1 MPESIIVKQD
11 EQFQI
16 EFWIQNLEKGGS
28 EFQRI
33 DQITQLTPYGM
44 MLASLAACTTIVLH
58 SYAQHRHL
66 DLESV
71 EMHMRYDRVYSQDCK
86 VHKNEENFSDA
97 IHEEIIF
104 RGKLSEAERQ
114 KLMIIAR
121 ACPVYKMY
129 KKSIPIHSRLLSV
142 LES

>member
-11 EQFQI
+11 RQFQI
-16 EFWIQNLEKGGS
+16 KFWAQNPEKDKP
-28 EFQRI
+28 EFQHI
-33 DQITQLTPYGM
+33 DQITQLSPYGM
-44 MLASLAACTTIVLH
+44 MLASLATCTTIVLH
-58 SYAQHRHL
+58 TYAQYRHL

>member
-11 EQFQI
+11 KQFHI
-16 EFWIQNLEKGGS
+16 EFWAQNPEKIES
-28 EFQRI
+28 EFQHI
-33 DQITQLTPYGM
+33 EQITQLSPYGM

-58 SYAQHRHL
+58 TYAQYRHL

-71 EMHMRYDRVYSQDCK
+71 EMHMPYDRNHSQDCK
-86 VHKNEENFSDA
+86 VHENEENFLDA

-104 RGKLSEAERQ
+104 KGKLSEAERQ
-114 KLMIIAR
+114 KLMVIAR

-129 KKSIPIHSRLLSV
+129 KGSIPIHSRLLSTP
-142 LES
+142 ES